1 MCVLRGQVIYI
12 NYTIRITAP
21 EYRGLQPKNWRYRC
35 EEAKKR
41 EEYLGTTLST
51 LATCALLVD
60 LSLEELPP
68 GSSAYGT
75 EPRATDRHIMTL

>member
-1 MCVLRGQVIYI
+1 MGVLRGHLIYI
-12 NYTIRITAP
+12 NYTISNIAP

-60 LSLEELPP
+60 LGLEELPS
-68 GSSAYGT
+68 GSSTYGT
-75 EPRATDRHIMTL
+75 EP